1 MGAVRA
7 GVGKD
12 RRMKW
17 PFGAYNKIINQ
28 LNLSIMKRSL
38 VLAAGAVLVAAAVS
52 AFVYVNNGRNSMD
65 DLFNANVEALARN
78 ESGGSSVMCS
88 QTRNSGN
95 YYMKDC
101 SNCGGS
107 FNYYAMDR
115 VAFCN

>member
-1 MGAVRA
+1 MCKSDA
-7 GVGKD
+7 
-12 RRMKW
+12 MKSGFLKSRNG
-17 PFGAYNKIINQ
+17 P
-28 LNLSIMKRSL
+28 LSAS
-38 VLAAGAVLVAAAVS
+38 
-52 AFVYVNNGRNSMD
+52 VYVNNGRNSMD

>member
-1 MGAVRA
+1 MCKSDA
-7 GVGKD
+7 
-12 RRMKW
+12 MKSGFLKSRNG
-17 PFGAYNKIINQ
+17 P
-28 LNLSIMKRSL
+28 L
-38 VLAAGAVLVAAAVS
+38 S

>member
-1 MGAVRA
+1 MCKSDA
-7 GVGKD
+7 
-12 RRMKW
+12 MKSGFLKSRNG
-17 PFGAYNKIINQ
+17 P
-28 LNLSIMKRSL
+28 LSAS
-38 VLAAGAVLVAAAVS
+38 
-52 AFVYVNNGRNSMD
+52 VYVNSGRNSMD

>member
-1 MGAVRA
+1 MCKSDA
-7 GVGKD
+7 
-12 RRMKW
+12 MKSGFLKSRNG
-17 PFGAYNKIINQ
+17 P
-28 LNLSIMKRSL
+28 LSAS
-38 VLAAGAVLVAAAVS
+38 
-52 AFVYVNNGRNSMD
+52 VYVNSGRNSMD

-115 VAFCN
+115 VAFYN

>member
-65 DLFNANVEALARN
+65 DLFNANVEALASQ
-78 ESGGSSVMCS
+78 ESDS
-88 QTRNSGN
+88 
-95 YYMKDC
+95 DC
-101 SNCGGS
+101 TGPKYNKTCRCKLGYGPCQDI
-107 FNYYAMDR
+107 YG
-115 VAFCN
+115 CN